1 MEKSILFQHLNHR
14 HGLNPNHRH
23 GLKPMPMVDVFY
35 RFYSQGFKPLAIEAI
50 CNN

>member
-1 MEKSILFQHLNHR
+1 MEKSILFQHINHR
-14 HGLNPNHRH
+14 HGF
-23 GLKPMPMVDVFY
+23 KPMPMVDVFY